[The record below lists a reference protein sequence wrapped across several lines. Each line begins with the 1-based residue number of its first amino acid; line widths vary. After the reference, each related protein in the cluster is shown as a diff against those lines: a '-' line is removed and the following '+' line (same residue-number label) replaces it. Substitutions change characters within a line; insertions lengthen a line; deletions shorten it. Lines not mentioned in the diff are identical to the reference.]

1 MYDEGI
7 SKIGSLLDLGLEHK
21 ILEKKGAWIAYEGNL
36 VGQGRDA
43 AKLALK
49 EKPELAEKIQQAVL
63 AKVSVVGGSTVTGEA
78 AE

>member
-1 MYDEGI
+1 M
-7 SKIGSLLDLGLEHK
+7 
-21 ILEKKGAWIAYEGNL
+21 
-36 VGQGRDA
+36 GQGRDA